1 MKYTIHS
8 LSTLSIL
15 ILISTIIVSC
25 YKDKIENL
33 NKNQTAEKEVEIK
46 ISLLKKGETII
57 SKVSNVNDSSIR
69 NVNIFIYN
77 LSGNLIKS
85 YFFNAESNLVITC
98 STGYKTI
105 IAIANCDNINYASY
119 SSLDNIEEAIST
131 QMTNSFGEFVFAGKT
146 YYKIEP
152 GKSISIDMERL
163 VSKITVLFDKKDL
176 DPNTTIDIESISLR
190 NVPSG
195 CKFLRPNKP
204 VFSDEINEY
213 GETITESLEP
223 QSHTT
228 ATPLFMFENMQGT
241 IGGATVESEKNPG
254 NSAPFCSYLEMKAN
268 YTSQYRSGKIKY
280 KFYLGNNLINNF
292 DIHRNVWYQLN
303 VIFRGSAINEIS
315 WRIDTTEMV
324 DIFYLIEAV
333 PNPFEGGTVSGEGY
347 YKYGTMPTLTAQPNT
362 NYKFIGWT
370 PPLNAVSS
378 DKLYTANFQYEIPVI
393 HVTDITVSESSV
405 NIDRGISYQL
415 FANILPAN
423 ATDKSVIWTTSNP
436 NIVTVNQSGKIT
448 GINAGTAMITVTTND
463 GGYSSSCNVNIYKVT
478 RLFFHFERIA
488 KVEFKNMNGGYWQL
502 SEPMTDNVYVMSD
515 GEDGI
520 PGTITYSIDWAYDP
534 SSGFSPPER
543 TSGTKNIIIN
553 NSLNTLLESG
563 CAWGSETDFS
573 ISYPT
578 IEVHSISPTFTVN
591 PLTRV
596 IVDQNLNNY
605 TYTEKGR

>member
-1 MKYTIHS
+1 MQ
-8 LSTLSIL
+8 IL
-15 ILISTIIVSC
+15 R
-25 YKDKIENL
+25 
-33 NKNQTAEKEVEIK
+33 Q
-46 ISLLKKGETII
+46 
-57 SKVSNVNDSSIR
+57 
-69 NVNIFIYN
+69 
-77 LSGNLIKS
+77 
-85 YFFNAESNLVITC
+85 
-98 STGYKTI
+98 
-105 IAIANCDNINYASY
+105 
-119 SSLDNIEEAIST
+119 
-131 QMTNSFGEFVFAGKT
+131 
-146 YYKIEP
+146 
-152 GKSISIDMERL
+152 
-163 VSKITVLFDKKDL
+163 
-176 DPNTTIDIESISLR
+176 
-190 NVPSG
+190 
-195 CKFLRPNKP
+195 NKP

-228 ATPLFMFENMQGT
+228 ATPLFMFENTQGT

-254 NSAPFCSYLEMKAN
+254 NSAPFCSYIEIKAN

-280 KFYLGNNLINNF
+280 KFYLGNNVINNF

-303 VIFRGSAINEIS
+303 VSFRGSAINEIS

-333 PNPFEGGTVSGEGY
+333 PNPFEGGTVSGGGY

-378 DKLYTANFQYEIPVI
+378 DKLYTATFQYEIPVI

-436 NIVTVNQSGKIT
+436 NIVTVDQSGKIT

-488 KVEFKNMNGGYWQL
+488 KVEFKNINGGYWQL

-520 PGTITYSIDWAYDP
+520 PGTIIYSIDWAYDP
-534 SSGFSPPER
+534 SSGFSPPGR
-543 TSGTKNIIIN
+543 TSGTKNIIIK

-563 CAWGSETDFS
+563 CAWGSETDLS

-578 IEVHSISPTFTVN
+578 IEVHSISPTVTVN

-596 IVDQNLNNY
+596 IVDQSLNKY
-605 TYTEKGR
+605 TYTKKGM